1 MRIRGWALQ
10 FDRAELNGGQSLAIH
25 SVIESVE
32 PPVDLAVQNQNS
44 SMDAM
49 PTGAGYGGGAMAD
62 GRASGSG
69 AMAGGGPLRGIVGGG
84 ANTTT
89 GEPGVGLGTGSTVG
103 GRERATTGAAGD
115 ATARAGF
122 LRLVPGAS
130 GIVVAH
136 ATGVE
141 GVSLANQGMGFGNAV
156 CGMGFGN
163 AVCCEEERPSGW
175 RNADYAGRC
184 RWSESMSR
192 NFQHRTVTR

>member
-1 MRIRGWALQ
+1 MRIRGWRSSGWRSS
-10 FDRAELNGGQSLAIH
+10 FDRAELKGGQSLAIH

-32 PPVDLAVQNQNS
+32 PPVDLAAQNQNS

-49 PTGAGYGGGAMAD
+49 PAGAGYGGGAMAG

-69 AMAGGGPLRGIVGGG
+69 AMASGGPLRGTVGGG

-115 ATARAGF
+115 ANSRVGSF
-122 LRLVPGAS
+122 VRQVPGAS

-141 GVSLANQGMGFGNAV
+141 GVSLANQGMGSA
-156 CGMGFGN
+156 
-163 AVCCEEERPSGW
+163 SGTLFAA
-175 RNADYAGRC
+175 RKNVHLDGGTQITLGVAGVA
-184 RWSESMSR
+184 SR
-192 NFQHRTVTR
+192 SAGTSTIGL